1 MSASPGEESD
11 LDADFDAAPALAR
24 VAQHLAERVA
34 VVGALWVVAPGLE
47 DHAHHLAVEFVHP
60 ASVGAGSVA
69 AVAFTGECTSLID
82 DLRRQARPSDVVV
95 SLGAADSGFVAELS
109 LRTQTWGVS
118 HVHIGWSPTAAVS
131 GVDPKTHVIRLGNS
145 DAAERLLTRAYHLL
159 WELTFIC
166 MQNGS
171 VVRAADPV
179 VDSVLEQSSCSVCSD
194 EATIA
199 EVREL
204 ISPESVRV
212 ATACGPMIVDVSL
225 VDAVRTH
232 DLVLAHAGVA
242 IRKLPAHEI
251 LS

>member
-1 MSASPGEESD
+1 MSAVEPD
-11 LDADFDAAPALAR
+11 LDAARPLAR
-24 VAQHLAERVA
+24 AAQHLAASVA
-34 VVGALWVVAPGLE
+34 VGGALWVVAPGFE

-69 AVAFTGECTSLID
+69 AVALSGGPASLVG
-82 DLRRQARPSDVVV
+82 DLRKQARTGDVVV

-109 LRTQTWGVS
+109 MRTQTWGVS
-118 HVHIGWSPTAAVS
+118 HVHIGWSPTAPVS
-131 GVDPKTHVIRLGNS
+131 GVEPKTHVVRLGNS

-171 VVRAADPV
+171 VVRAVGPAP
-179 VDSVLEQSSCSVCSD
+179 EQSSCSVCSD

-204 ISPESVRV
+204 ITPESVRV

-225 VDAVRTH
+225 VDTVRTH